1 MKYADIPIV
10 YERLMADFNANPAP
24 VIDFMAA
31 QGADPFK
38 ILVATIL
45 SARTRD
51 ETTSKVIT
59 QQLFPNVSCMADLRT
74 YSVEEIERMI
84 YPVGF
89 YRQKAKALKQ
99 LPEVVDAKFGGR
111 IPETVESLCELPG
124 VGRKTANLVV
134 AVAFDQPAIC
144 VDVHVHRINNRLGL
158 LKTKT
163 PLETEMVLREI
174 LPIEYWK
181 TWNAC
186 FVSFG
191 QRRCKPVGP
200 QCVGCFLLEFC
211 DFGQREERG
220 AGLPLG

>member
-1 MKYADIPIV
+1 MKRSDIPIV
-10 YERLMADFNANPAP
+10 HERLMADFKTSPAP
-24 VIDFMAA
+24 IIDLIAA
-31 QGADPFK
+31 QGADSFK

-51 ETTSKVIT
+51 ETTSAVIT
-59 QQLFPNVSCMADLRT
+59 NQLFPHVSCLADLRAQ
-74 YSVEEIERMI
+74 SVEAIEKMI

-89 YRQKAKALKQ
+89 YRQKARALKQ
-99 LPEVVDAKFGGR
+99 LPEVIDAKFGGC
-111 IPETVESLCELPG
+111 IPETIEELCKLPG

-134 AVAFDQPAIC
+134 AVAFDKPAIC

-158 LKTKT
+158 IKTKT
-163 PLETEMVLREI
+163 PLETEMVLRKI

-191 QRRCKPVGP
+191 QRRCKPVRP
-200 QCVGCFLLEFC
+200 QCPGCFLLEFC
-211 DFGQREERG
+211 DHGQQV
-220 AGLPLG
+220 ASSK

>member
-1 MKYADIPIV
+1 MKREDIPVV
-10 YERLMADFNANPAP
+10 YDRLMVDFKANPAP
-24 VIDFMAA
+24 VVDFIAA

-51 ETTSKVIT
+51 GTTSKVIT
-59 QQLFPNVSCMADLRT
+59 EQLFPKVSCLADLRR
-74 YSVEEIERMI
+74 YSTEEIERTI

-89 YRQKAKALKQ
+89 YRQKARALKK
-99 LPEVVDAKFGGR
+99 LPDAVDEKFGGR
-111 IPETVESLCELPG
+111 IPETVEDLCELPG

-134 AVAFDQPAIC
+134 AVAFDKSAIC

-163 PLETEMVLREI
+163 PFETEMTLRKI
-174 LPIEYWK
+174 LPVEYWK

-191 QRRCKPVGP
+191 QRRCKPVRP
-200 QCVGCFLLEFC
+200 QCAGCFLFEFC
-211 DFGQREERG
+211 DYGQREE
-220 AGLPLG
+220 

>member
-1 MKYADIPIV
+1 MTCDDIPV
-10 YERLMADFNANPAP
+10 VHERLMADFKANPAP
-24 VIDFMAA
+24 IIDLIAA

-51 ETTSKVIT
+51 ETTSMVIT
-59 QQLFPNVSCMADLRT
+59 EQLFPRVTCLADLRT

-99 LPEVVDAKFGGR
+99 LPEVIDAQFGGR
-111 IPETVESLCELPG
+111 IPETIESLCELPG
-124 VGRKTANLVV
+124 VGRKTANLVM
-134 AVAFDQPAIC
+134 AVAFGQPAIC

-163 PLETEMVLREI
+163 PLETEMVLREL
-174 LPIEYWK
+174 LPIEYWT

-191 QRRCKPVGP
+191 QRRCKPVRP
-200 QCVGCFLLEFC
+200 QCEGCFLLEFC
-211 DFGQREERG
+211 DYGKKFTTETRE
-220 AGLPLG
+220 LG